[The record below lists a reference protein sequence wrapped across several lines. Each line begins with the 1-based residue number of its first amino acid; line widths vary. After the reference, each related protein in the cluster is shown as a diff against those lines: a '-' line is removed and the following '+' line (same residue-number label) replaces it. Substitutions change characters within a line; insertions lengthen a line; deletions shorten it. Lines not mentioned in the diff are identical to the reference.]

1 MAEAEDKAQASA
13 AAYRVLARKYRP
25 QSFADLIGQETLI
38 RTLTNAIEAKRIA
51 QAYILTGVRGVGKT
65 TTARI
70 LARALN
76 YKGPEGDK
84 GPTAGPTDDCP
95 ICQAIAEDRHVDV
108 IEMDAASRTGVG
120 DIRELIE
127 GVRYRPV
134 EARYKV
140 YIIDEVHMLST
151 SAFNALLKTLEEPPP
166 HVVFIFATTE
176 IRKVPVTVL
185 SRCQRFD
192 LRRVSPQLLSE
203 HFTRIAEAEGA
214 EVEPEAIG
222 LIARAADGSVR
233 DGLSLLDQAIA
244 LTGGKVAGEAVR
256 QMLGIADRG
265 RLYDLLEATLG
276 GRLEEGL
283 AILSDLYSL
292 GGDPLVVL
300 QDLMEIVHGATRLK
314 LSPTAAEDSALPD
327 LERSRGQALGKLGL
341 AELAR
346 AWQLLLK
353 GYGETQGAP
362 LPLQATEMVLIRLA
376 HASTLPPPGDLI
388 RQLRREGGAAEGG
401 SALPSP
407 GGRAQ
412 APVASAPQQAAPV
425 AAARPAP
432 MTGPTTSSSAA
443 NAAPRASETGGGQ
456 PARALAPRQS
466 EPEPIA
472 EPTRPS
478 FSPPGGSLAIASF
491 PALVALARAQGEQ
504 VLANHLECDVALV
517 RFASGHLVLRPLA
530 DAPKDLATRLTRL
543 LGEWTGG
550 NWRVELSS
558 DEGAPPLRQQA
569 KAEAAASREAALQH
583 PLAQAFLTSFP
594 DARLVGHRRHEPN
607 VLPGGDGDVT
617 PDPDVELDP
626 DIEPD
631 EAELSDED
639 RAALAG
645 FSPED

>member
-1 MAEAEDKAQASA
+1 MAEERAQASA

-25 QSFADLIGQETLI
+25 QRFADLIGQEALV
-38 RTLTNAIEAKRIA
+38 RTLTNAIQARRIA

-76 YKGPEGDK
+76 YRGPKGDG
-84 GPTAGPTDDCP
+84 GPTAGPTDDCS

-192 LRRVSPQLLSE
+192 LRRVSPQLLVQ
-203 HFTRIAEAEGA
+203 HFTRIAETEGA
-214 EVEPEAIG
+214 EAEAEAIG

-244 LTGGKVAGEAVR
+244 LTDGKVAGAAVGE
-256 QMLGIADRG
+256 MLGIADRG

-283 AILSDLYSL
+283 TILADLYGL
-292 GGDPLVVL
+292 GRDPLIVL
-300 QDLMEIVHGATRLK
+300 QDLMEIVHSATRLQ
-314 LSPTAAEDSALPD
+314 LIPGSAEDGAIPD
-327 LERSRGQALGKLGL
+327 LERTRGQALGKGLGL

-353 GYGETQGAP
+353 GHGEAQVAP
-362 LPLQATEMVLIRLA
+362 LPLQACEMVLIRLA
-376 HASTLPPPGDLI
+376 HASSLPPPGDLL
-388 RQLRREGGAAEGG
+388 RQLRKETPESLPQRSGVDNSGAGRATARAPANVSLPPERRAAGQATALAAAPMEAANPAPAAE
-401 SALPSP
+401 
-407 GGRAQ
+407 
-412 APVASAPQQAAPV
+412 PQ
-425 AAARPAP
+425 
-432 MTGPTTSSSAA
+432 S
-443 NAAPRASETGGGQ
+443 
-456 PARALAPRQS
+456 
-466 EPEPIA
+466 
-472 EPTRPS
+472 
-478 FSPPGGSLAIASF
+478 GSLAIASF
-491 PALVALARAQGEQ
+491 PALVALVRDQGEQ
-504 VLANHLECDVALV
+504 RLANHLECDVSLV
-517 RFASGHLVLRPLA
+517 GFRGGQLTVRLLEG
-530 DAPKDLATRLTRL
+530 APKDLTGRLTRL
-543 LGEWTGG
+543 LGEWSGSP
-550 NWRVELSS
+550 WRIEVSE
-558 DEGAPPLRQQA
+558 DPGAPPLRQQA
-569 KAEAAASREAALQH
+569 KAAAKESQQAALQH
-583 PLAQAFLTSFP
+583 PLALAFLDTFP
-594 DARLVGHRRHEPN
+594 DARLIDHRREQPLT
-607 VLPGGDGDVT
+607 LPAGDGNDT
-617 PDPDVELDP
+617 PDPDDDVEQ
-626 DIEPD
+626 D
-631 EAELSDED
+631 EVSPEE
-639 RAALAG
+639 RALLAG
-645 FSPED
+645 LSPDD